1 MINQDTLV
9 LMENQISLTSSDKAV
24 KPASCVLKVIH
35 NHGIRGTNKV
45 QKNKEILQIS
55 YIFSLYGPSLCF
67 TNRKSQVWKDMRL
80 VNYDIWN
87 LNI

>member
-9 LMENQISLTSSDKAV
+9 SMEIQINLTSSDKAV

-45 QKNKEILQIS
+45 QKNKEILS
-55 YIFSLYGPSLCF
+55 HHIFMIQRY
-67 TNRKSQVWKDMRL
+67 
-80 VNYDIWN
+80 
-87 LNI
+87 LNG